1 MSKYSEIAEL
11 VKRRIR
17 KEDYT
22 VNRFPGIRKL
32 AEDCGVSYLTARQA
46 MLKLVDDGVLLQ
58 KENGYFS
65 INPQWNRDKAEF
77 KVAFLTHHQALPLL
91 CLGKCGDDGGGKLRG
106 LLPAGLLYAR

>member
-32 AEDCGVSYLTARQA
+32 AEDCGVSYLTPFVA
-46 MLKLVDDGVLLQ
+46 
-58 KENGYFS
+58 KEW
-65 INPQWNRDKAEF
+65 QHK
-77 KVAFLTHHQALPLL
+77 
-91 CLGKCGDDGGGKLRG
+91 GGGWVVRGPMPDIKLRELSLNPEG
-106 LLPAGLLYAR
+106 KRRQK